1 METTNGVKNLGIY
14 CRVSSKKQMDGTSL
28 ENQKER
34 GIKWCKNNGYN
45 FEIYSDEVFGKTL
58 LEYFDQGNEFLNWS
72 DIKKRCRELQIEEF
86 SQHAHKKALEKKSK
100 EYEQDRP
107 TGLGNY
113 LKTQGW
119 NSLEEAIFYT
129 SKRLYKM
136 GQLYKPTQEA
146 FAKYADLDFNEA
158 TEQGWKLGLVNSIT

>member
-1 METTNGVKNLGIY
+1 MQKNEYLY
-14 CRVSSKKQMDGTSL
+14 WVSWIKIRWPNTKANEEAIKSL
-28 ENQKER
+28 YKD
-34 GIKWCKNNGYN
+34 

-113 LKTQGW
+113 LKTQGR

>member
-1 METTNGVKNLGIY
+1 MRLLKICYQEIKKWRPNDYLKKAIFSHHHVDHVFAVQKFDEECKEKNLPLPKVY
-14 CRVSSKKQMDGTSL
+14 SHSL
-28 ENQKER
+28 TPKH
-34 GIKWCKNNGYN
+34 
-45 FEIYSDEVFGKTL
+45 
-58 LEYFDQGNEFLNWS
+58 FDRY
-72 DIKKRCRELQIEEF
+72 I
-86 SQHAHKKALEKKSK
+86 
-100 EYEQDRP
+100 
-107 TGLGNY
+107 
-113 LKTQGW
+113 KTQGW